1 MKWKREDN
9 EKHYMYKKYYTCLQ
23 VSTYYFPLYIEV
35 IENVKKE
42 TKNLKKKK
50 KIFTFKIKF
59 IKLILNP

>member
-23 VSTYYFPLYIEV
+23 VSTYYFPLSIEV
-35 IENVKKE
+35 IGNVKKE

-50 KIFTFKIKF
+50 KKYLHSKSNLLSLF
-59 IKLILNP
+59 

>member
-23 VSTYYFPLYIEV
+23 VSTYYFPLSIEV

-50 KIFTFKIKF
+50 KYLHSKSNLLSLF
-59 IKLILNP
+59 